1 MHRRIHLICFLSSL
15 FLPFFLSAQ
24 TDSLENYVNRLKN
37 SNATGG
43 SETAFLSIGSDFLYA
58 QQYFESGNFS
68 SAEYS
73 FMAIVRKDK
82 DHPYANYQLAI
93 SLLKQNDHDKSKQAQ
108 EYLER
113 AFSKLPSL
121 RDRYKKDIPAAN
133 TNYPEN
139 IVRSDASINN
149 NDKTGGA
156 AAPEAA
162 GLDAYING
170 IKYSRSTGGEE
181 TAMLSAGLDAFYGIE
196 YFEAGDFRNAE
207 TRFSLSLAKEPGNPY
222 VNYLKAVSLSAQG
235 KNKEAKSFLNKAILG
250 DKDLEQRFK
259 KDAADAASTWKKSQE
274 AKELKTQPVAN
285 IKYGGKLVYGN
296 YTCHQSVWNG
306 PNVSP
311 AYSYK
316 YHGYFQLRK
325 DGTYRWLDDG
335 ATGRYSYDKKN
346 GEITWLSGY
355 FKSAPPKKNQY
366 RADTKIPQV
375 TVTFSDTYKW
385 ECGCKK

>member
-1 MHRRIHLICFLSSL
+1 MHHRNQLICFICSL
-15 FLPFFLSAQ
+15 FLPLFLIAQ
-24 TDSLENYVNRLKN
+24 TDSLADYINRLKQ
-37 SNATGG
+37 SKATSG

-58 QQYFESGNFS
+58 QEYFESGNFS

-82 DHPYANYQLAI
+82 DHPYANYQLAV
-93 SLLKQNDHDKSKQAQ
+93 SLLKQNDPYKSRQAQ
-108 EYLER
+108 EYLEK
-113 AFSKLPSL
+113 AFSKMPSL
-121 RDRYKKDIPAAN
+121 RDRYKKDIPPVPDNKPDSN
-133 TNYPEN
+133 TRPN
-139 IVRSDASINN
+139 IPVNN
-149 NDKTGGA
+149 NNETTPA
-156 AAPEAA
+156 ATPGAA
-162 GLDAYING
+162 GLDVYIDK
-170 IKYSRSTGGEE
+170 IKYSRSTSGKE
-181 TAMLSAGLDAFYGIE
+181 TEMLSAGLEAFYGIE

-207 TRFSLSLAKEPGNPY
+207 TGFSLSLAKDPGNPY

-235 KNKEAKSFLNKAILG
+235 KNNEAKSFLDKAVSG
-250 DKDLEQRFK
+250 DKTLEERFK
-259 KDAADAASTWKKSQE
+259 KDAATAAGVWKKSQQ
-274 AKELKTQPVAN
+274 AKEVKTPPAAN

-335 ATGRYSYDKKN
+335 ATGRYNYDEKTGN
-346 GEITWLSGY
+346 ITWLSGY
-355 FKSAPPKKNQY
+355 FKSAPPKKSQY
-366 RADTKIPQV
+366 QADTKVPQV